1 MTTIKNGNKMIYIE
15 LLRIL
20 AAIAVIM
27 IHVTAVLIRNNE
39 VATLSWNISMVI
51 NSLTRWCIPLFFM
64 ISGCC
69 FLNRERKFSVREIIK
84 KYVLRLTVVLIIF
97 GLFYYFFDLWIY
109 NQTIDLKRI
118 LLAPFN
124 VLSGHTGY
132 HLWYLYDMILI
143 YLMIPIL
150 QNFIQHAG
158 KKLLEYA
165 MIVFVVFELFVTYF
179 NSLINYVPVLADV
192 LKINFEFPDLIGYI
206 GCFVGGYYISHY
218 EISKRI
224 KNLVYVLGVVG
235 LLIMPLGNWILSK
248 IQGIYISVFSDYNG
262 LFSVMLAVTLLV
274 LLKSKEEHI
283 KESKFA
289 GWIVNLGRST
299 FGIYL
304 VHVII
309 VSIVFHKLPIDLLKY
324 NSIVTIVAL
333 TIFVFIVSYILVYVI
348 KKISISKKYI

>member
-1 MTTIKNGNKMIYIE
+1 MNRKSDRIVYIE

-20 AAIAVIM
+20 ATMAVIM
-27 IHVTAVLIRNNE
+27 IHVTAIMIGNNE
-39 VATLSWNISMVI
+39 IGTVSWNISVVY

-69 FLNRERKFSVREIIK
+69 FLNREGELSVKEIIK
-84 KYVLRLTVVLIIF
+84 KYVLRLLVVLIIF
-97 GLFYYFFDLWIY
+97 GLFYCFFDLWIY
-109 NQTIDLKRI
+109 NETIDFKQI

-143 YLMIPIL
+143 YFMIPIL
-150 QNFIQHAG
+150 QKIVKHTD
-158 KKLLEYA
+158 KKLLEYCLL
-165 MIVFVVFELFVTYF
+165 IYVIFELLVTYF
-179 NSLINYVPVLADV
+179 NSLVKYMPVLSEV
-192 LKINFEFPDLIGYI
+192 LEINFEFPDLLGYI
-206 GCFVGGYYISHY
+206 GCFMGGYYISHY
-218 EISKRI
+218 ELSKRVR
-224 KNLVYVLGVVG
+224 NLVYVVGGVG

-248 IQGIYISVFSDYNG
+248 IQGIYISVFADYNG
-262 LFSVMLAVTLLV
+262 LFSVMLAVTLFI

-289 GWIVNLGRST
+289 GWIANLGRST

-304 VHVII
+304 VHVMI

-324 NSIVTIVAL
+324 NSTLTIVAL
-333 TIFVFIVSYILVYVI
+333 TIFVFIISYILVYVI
-348 KKISISKKYI
+348 KKIPILKKYI